1 MFDSINA
8 FHGFS
13 KALLELKEIG
23 GLAFRFIDVSKGL
36 EPMEFSV
43 FVFFGVYRVSTLG
56 ACISGKMMLAQ
67 IRSSVFGI

>member
-36 EPMEFSV
+36 EPMEFKRV
-43 FVFFGVYRVSTLG
+43 CFFW
-56 ACISGKMMLAQ
+56 
-67 IRSSVFGI
+67 GI